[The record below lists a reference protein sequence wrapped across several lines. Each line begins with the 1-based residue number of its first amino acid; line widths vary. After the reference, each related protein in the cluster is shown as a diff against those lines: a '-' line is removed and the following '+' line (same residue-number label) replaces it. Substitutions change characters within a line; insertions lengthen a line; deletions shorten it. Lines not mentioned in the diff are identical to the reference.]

1 MGIDTADFQNGNY
14 IHGMRVIE
22 RRIVDAGL
30 LMAVDETINIAVAP
44 SNVTETE
51 LIKKVAAIVN
61 RDAYDTRLILAGQIP
76 RIIAQCQSTQ
86 VAQAMAQRLTDLGLL
101 SIVCKD
107 SELHAP
113 LQSFMAYTM
122 EFKEREIL
130 FRDKAGQER
139 RLEAEDVF
147 LILKGRKHIYIE
159 EEKTKTEVKIN
170 LPATLITGGIPIF
183 RRVKEQVKDTPLR
196 SKYFIRI
203 YDRKSSETSVE
214 ILQDQIEYLCL
225 GTEMGLSSL
234 VNFDTITAKLREV
247 SPQAIYDDRLTKSLD
262 QNKTSAGGQDDLETK
277 LRLIYQF
284 HLLQSSP

>member
-1 MGIDTADFQNGNY
+1 MADFQNGNY

-30 LMAVDETINIAVAP
+30 LMAVDETINIAIAP

-101 SIVCKD
+101 VIVCMD

-113 LQSFMAYTM
+113 LQSFIAYSM

-139 RLEAEDVF
+139 RIEAEDVF
-147 LILKGRKHIYIE
+147 LILKGRKYTNIE

-196 SKYFIRI
+196 SKYFIRL
-203 YDRKSSETSVE
+203 YDRKSSENSVE
-214 ILQDQIEYLCL
+214 ILQDHIEYLCL
-225 GTEMGLSSL
+225 GTEMDCSSL
-234 VNFDTITAKLREV
+234 VNFDTLTGKLREV
-247 SPQAIYDDRLTKSLD
+247 SPQAIFDDRLTKSLD
-262 QNKTSAGGQDDLETK
+262 QNKPSTSGQDKLETK
-277 LRLIYQF
+277 LRLIYLF
-284 HLLQSSP
+284 HLVQNSP

>member
-1 MGIDTADFQNGNY
+1 MTTDDT
-14 IHGMRVIE
+14 IHV
-22 RRIVDAGL
+22 
-30 LMAVDETINIAVAP
+30 AVAP
-44 SNVTETE
+44 SNMTEPE

-86 VAQAMAQRLTDLGLL
+86 VAEAMAQRLTDLGLL

-113 LQSFMAYTM
+113 LQSFIAYTM

-130 FRDKAGQER
+130 FWDKAGQER
-139 RLEAEDVF
+139 RIEAKDVF
-147 LILKGRKHIYIE
+147 LILKGRKHTFE
-159 EEKTKTEVKIN
+159 EEKTKTELKIN

-196 SKYFIRI
+196 SEYFIRL

-214 ILQDQIEYLCL
+214 ILQDYIKYSLL

-247 SPQAIYDDRLTKSLD
+247 SPQAIFDDRLTKSLD
-262 QNKTSAGGQDDLETK
+262 PNKPSTSGQDDVETK

-284 HLLQSSP
+284 HLVQSSP

>member
-14 IHGMRVIE
+14 ITGMRVIE
-22 RRIVDAGL
+22 RRIFNAGL
-30 LMAVDETINIAVAP
+30 LMAVDETINIAIAP
-44 SNVTETE
+44 SNMIETE

-86 VAQAMAQRLTDLGLL
+86 EAQAMAQRLTDLGLL
-101 SIVCKD
+101 AIVCKD

-113 LQSFMAYTM
+113 LQSFIAYTM

-130 FRDKAGQER
+130 FRDKASQER

-159 EEKTKTEVKIN
+159 EEKTNTEVKIN

-183 RRVKEQVKDTPLR
+183 RRVKEQGKDTPLR
-196 SKYFIRI
+196 SKYFIRL
-203 YDRKSSETSVE
+203 YDRNSSETSVE
-214 ILQDQIEYLCL
+214 ILQDYIEYSLL
-225 GTEMGLSSL
+225 GTDMGLSSL
-234 VNFDTITAKLREV
+234 VNFDTLTAKLREA
-247 SPQAIYDDRLTKSLD
+247 SQQAIYDDRLTKSLD
-262 QNKTSAGGQDDLETK
+262 QNMPSTSGQDDLETK

-284 HLLQSSP
+284 HLAQSFP

>member
-14 IHGMRVIE
+14 ITGMRVIE
-22 RRIVDAGL
+22 RRIFNAGL
-30 LMAVDETINIAVAP
+30 LMAVDETINIAIAP
-44 SNVTETE
+44 SNMIETE

-86 VAQAMAQRLTDLGLL
+86 EAQAMAQRLTDLGLL
-101 SIVCKD
+101 AIVCKD

-130 FRDKAGQER
+130 FRDKASQER

-159 EEKTKTEVKIN
+159 EEKSNTEVKIN

-183 RRVKEQVKDTPLR
+183 RRVKEQVKDPPLR
-196 SKYFIRI
+196 SKYFIRL

-214 ILQDQIEYLCL
+214 ILQDYIEYSLL
-225 GTEMGLSSL
+225 GTDMGLSSL
-234 VNFDTITAKLREV
+234 VNFDTLTAKLREA

-262 QNKTSAGGQDDLETK
+262 QNMPSTSGQDDLETK

-284 HLLQSSP
+284 HLAQSFP

>member
-1 MGIDTADFQNGNY
+1 
-14 IHGMRVIE
+14 
-22 RRIVDAGL
+22 
-30 LMAVDETINIAVAP
+30 MAVDETINIAIAP

-51 LIKKVAAIVN
+51 FIKKVAAIVN

-113 LQSFMAYTM
+113 LQSFIAYTM
-122 EFKEREIL
+122 EFKEKEIL

-147 LILKGRKHIYIE
+147 LILKGRKHTNRE

-183 RRVKEQVKDTPLR
+183 RRVKEQVKDPPLR
-196 SKYFIRI
+196 SKYFLRL

-214 ILQDQIEYLCL
+214 ILQDYIEYSFL
-225 GTEMGLSSL
+225 GTDMGLSSL
-234 VNFDTITAKLREV
+234 VNFDTLTAKLREV

-262 QNKTSAGGQDDLETK
+262 QNKPSAGGQDDLETK

-284 HLLQSSP
+284 HLVQSGP

>member
-1 MGIDTADFQNGNY
+1 MGVDTADFQNGNY
-14 IHGMRVIE
+14 IPGMRVIG

-30 LMAVDETINIAVAP
+30 LMAVDETINIAIAP

-86 VAQAMAQRLTDLGLL
+86 VAQAMAQRLIDLGLL
-101 SIVCKD
+101 SIACKD

-113 LQSFMAYTM
+113 LQSFIAYSM

-139 RLEAEDVF
+139 RIEAEDVF
-147 LILKGRKHIYIE
+147 LILKGRKYTNIE

-196 SKYFIRI
+196 SKYFIRL
-203 YDRKSSETSVE
+203 YDRKSSENSVE
-214 ILQDQIEYLCL
+214 ILQDHMEYLCL
-225 GTEMGLSSL
+225 GAEMDCSSL
-234 VNFDTITAKLREV
+234 VNFDTLTAKLREV
-247 SPQAIYDDRLTKSLD
+247 SPQAIFDDRLTKSLD
-262 QNKTSAGGQDDLETK
+262 QNKPSTSGQDKLETK
-277 LRLIYQF
+277 LRLIYLF
-284 HLLQSSP
+284 HLVQNSP

>member
-1 MGIDTADFQNGNY
+1 MAEYDT
-14 IHGMRVIE
+14 IHV
-22 RRIVDAGL
+22 
-30 LMAVDETINIAVAP
+30 AVASP
-44 SNVTETE
+44 NITDPE

-61 RDAYDTRLILAGQIP
+61 RDAYDTRLLLAGQIP

-101 SIVCKD
+101 VIVCKD

-113 LQSFMAYTM
+113 LQSFIAYTM

-139 RLEAEDVF
+139 KLEAEDVF
-147 LILKGRKHIYIE
+147 LILKGRKHTNIE
-159 EEKTKTEVKIN
+159 EEITKTEVKIN

-196 SKYFIRI
+196 SKYFIRL
-203 YDRKSSETSVE
+203 YDLKSSENSVE
-214 ILQDQIEYLCL
+214 ILQDYIEYSLL

-234 VNFDTITAKLREV
+234 VNFDTLTAKLREV
-247 SPQAIYDDRLTKSLD
+247 SPQAIFDDRLTKSLD
-262 QNKTSAGGQDDLETK
+262 QNKPSTSGQDDMETK

-284 HLLQSSP
+284 HLVQNSP

>member
-1 MGIDTADFQNGNY
+1 
-14 IHGMRVIE
+14 MRVIE

-30 LMAVDETINIAVAP
+30 LMAVDEMINIAIAP

-51 LIKKVAAIVN
+51 FIKKVAAIVN

-86 VAQAMAQRLTDLGLL
+86 VAQEMARRLTDLGLL

-139 RLEAEDVF
+139 RLGAEDVF
-147 LILKGRKHIYIE
+147 LILKGRKHTYME

-183 RRVKEQVKDTPLR
+183 RRVKEQVKDPPLR
-196 SKYFIRI
+196 TKYFIRL
-203 YDRKSSETSVE
+203 YDRNSSETSVE
-214 ILQDQIEYLCL
+214 ILQDYI
-225 GTEMGLSSL
+225 
-234 VNFDTITAKLREV
+234 K
-247 SPQAIYDDRLTKSLD
+247 
-262 QNKTSAGGQDDLETK
+262 
-277 LRLIYQF
+277 
-284 HLLQSSP
+284 

>member
-1 MGIDTADFQNGNY
+1 MTTDDT
-14 IHGMRVIE
+14 IHV
-22 RRIVDAGL
+22 
-30 LMAVDETINIAVAP
+30 AVAP
-44 SNVTETE
+44 SNMTEPE

-61 RDAYDTRLILAGQIP
+61 RDAYDTRLLLAGQIP

-86 VAQAMAQRLTDLGLL
+86 VAEAMAQRLTDLGLL

-113 LQSFMAYTM
+113 LQSFIAYTM

-139 RLEAEDVF
+139 RIEAKDVF
-147 LILKGRKHIYIE
+147 LILKGRKHTYE
-159 EEKTKTEVKIN
+159 EEKTKTELKIN

-196 SKYFIRI
+196 SKYFIRL

-214 ILQDQIEYLCL
+214 ILQDYIKYSLL

-234 VNFDTITAKLREV
+234 VNFDTLTAKLREV
-247 SPQAIYDDRLTKSLD
+247 SPQAIFDDRLTKSLD
-262 QNKTSAGGQDDLETK
+262 PNKPSTSGQDDVETK

-284 HLLQSSP
+284 HLVQSSP